1 MLIPYIFLIP
11 PIDGYPATN
20 VNKKFVTTKFWQVF
34 KLSHPITMGVGVQTM
49 CIQITFI
56 FSKE

>member
-20 VNKKFVTTKFWQVF
+20 VNKKFCHHKVLASF
-34 KLSHPITMGVGVQTM
+34 
-49 CIQITFI
+49 QIKSPHYNGSGSTNHVHSNYFHI
-56 FSKE
+56 